1 MSDAIANLNAVLED
15 VVLQRRLTPA
25 AQLVVRKDGQV
36 VFSRCLGWLDVE
48 TQQRPV
54 NDETLFDLASV
65 TKLFTTTAFMRLM
78 EVGRVGLDQAL
89 ATVLPEFSGRR
100 PIRPYEDPLRWG
112 EFVSVSAEEDAAVD
126 AGQITFRQLLT
137 HTSGLPA
144 WRAFKDQP
152 DAESARRL
160 ALQTTF
166 AYLPGTRIVYSD
178 VGLILLGMAL
188 ERLTGCRLD
197 KVIAEQVTEP
207 LGLKHTRFLPIGG
220 PRPENVAPTEFCQW
234 RKRRIVGEVHDESAA
249 RLGGVAGHAGLFS
262 TADDVARFG
271 EVHDESAARLGG
283 VAGHAGLFSTADDV
297 ARFGQ
302 VFLDGGIPLLQR
314 QTVAAMR
321 QVQAEFEGTRR
332 GLGFALWSADPE
344 ASSNPFSPTA
354 FGHTGFTGTS
364 LWMDPE
370 RGLSVALLTNEV
382 YGGRTGR
389 GILELRV
396 AVHRA
401 VAMAW
406 GGQA

>member
-78 EVGRVGLDQAL
+78 EAGRVGLDQAL

-197 KVIAEQVTEP
+197 EVIAEQVTEP

-234 RKRRIVGEVHDESAA
+234 RNRRIV
-249 RLGGVAGHAGLFS
+249 
-262 TADDVARFG
+262 G

>member
-271 EVHDESAARLGG
+271 
-283 VAGHAGLFSTADDV
+283 
-297 ARFGQ
+297 Q

>member
-78 EVGRVGLDQAL
+78 EAGRVGLDQAL

-197 KVIAEQVTEP
+197 EVIAEQVTEP

-234 RKRRIVGEVHDESAA
+234 RNRRIV
-249 RLGGVAGHAGLFS
+249 
-262 TADDVARFG
+262 G

-302 VFLDGGIPLLQR
+302 VFLDGGMPLLQR

>member
-188 ERLTGCRLD
+188 ERLTGRKLD
-197 KVIAEQVTEP
+197 EVIAEQVIEP

-271 EVHDESAARLGG
+271 
-283 VAGHAGLFSTADDV
+283 
-297 ARFGQ
+297 Q
-302 VFLDGGIPLLQR
+302 VFLDGGTPLLQR
-314 QTVAAMR
+314 QTVVAMR

-389 GILELRV
+389 GILALRV
-396 AVHRA
+396 EVHRA

-406 GGQA
+406 GGPA

>member
-78 EVGRVGLDQAL
+78 EAGRVGLDQAL

-197 KVIAEQVTEP
+197 EVIAEQVTEP

-271 EVHDESAARLGG
+271 
-283 VAGHAGLFSTADDV
+283 
-297 ARFGQ
+297 Q
-302 VFLDGGIPLLQR
+302 VFLDGGMPLLQR

>member
-1 MSDAIANLNAVLED
+1 MLVLAFNRIANTLCLQRVLKMPDAIANLNAVLED
-15 VVLQRRLTPA
+15 VVLRRRLTPA

-36 VFSRCLGWLDVE
+36 AFSRCLGWLDVE

-54 NDETLFDLASV
+54 NDDTLFDLASV
-65 TKLFTTTAFMRLM
+65 TKLFTTTAFLRLM
-78 EVGRVGLDQAL
+78 EAGWVELDQTV
-89 ATVLPEFSGRR
+89 ATLLPEFSGRR
-100 PIRPYEDPLRWG
+100 SICPYEDPLHWG
-112 EFVSVSAEEDAAVD
+112 AFVSVSAEEDASVD

-160 ALQTTF
+160 ALETTF

-188 ERLTGCRLD
+188 ERLTNRRLD
-197 KVIAEQVTEP
+197 EVIAEQVTRP
-207 LGLKHTRFLPIGG
+207 LGLEHTCFLPVG
-220 PRPENVAPTEFCQW
+220 ENVAPTEFCKW
-234 RKRRIVGEVHDESAA
+234 RNRRIVAEVHDESAA

-262 TADDVARFG
+262 TAA
-271 EVHDESAARLGG
+271 
-283 VAGHAGLFSTADDV
+283 DV

-302 VFLDGGIPLLQR
+302 VFLDEGMPLLQS
-314 QTVAAMR
+314 QTVAEMR
-321 QVQAEFEGTRR
+321 RVQAEFEGTQR

-364 LWMDPE
+364 LWMDPD
-370 RGLSVALLTNEV
+370 RQLVVALLTNEV
-382 YGGRTGR
+382 YGGREGR

-401 VAMAW
+401 VVMAF

>member
-78 EVGRVGLDQAL
+78 EAGRVGLDQAL

-197 KVIAEQVTEP
+197 EVIAEQVTEP

-234 RKRRIVGEVHDESAA
+234 RNRRIV
-249 RLGGVAGHAGLFS
+249 
-262 TADDVARFG
+262 G

-302 VFLDGGIPLLQR
+302 VFLDGGMPLLQR

-354 FGHTGFTGTS
+354 FGHTGFTSTS